1 MQAEDY
7 TFVTLDSD
15 DTLLSD
21 AVVVDV
27 DDDMDLLGAV
37 IIDDAETADFITIAD
52 DSMVL
57 SDADLMDVQTLDIDV
72 EGSDISFLI

>member
-15 DTLLSD
+15 DTLMSD

-27 DDDMDLLGAV
+27 DDDVDLRGAV
-37 IIDDAETADFITIAD
+37 TVDD
-52 DSMVL
+52 DSLL
-57 SDADLMDVQTLDIDV
+57 SSDVDMMDVQTLDIDI
-72 EGSDISFLI
+72 EGSDISFIV

>member
-15 DTLLSD
+15 DTLMSD

-27 DDDMDLLGAV
+27 DDDVDLLGAV
-37 IIDDAETADFITIAD
+37 TIDDDAEDFITIDD
-52 DSMVL
+52 DSLL
-57 SDADLMDVQTLDIDV
+57 SSDVDMMDVQTLDIDI
-72 EGSDISFLI
+72 EGSDISFIV

>member
-15 DTLLSD
+15 DTLMSD

-27 DDDMDLLGAV
+27 DDDVDLLGAV
-37 IIDDAETADFITIAD
+37 TIDD
-52 DSMVL
+52 DSLL
-57 SDADLMDVQTLDIDV
+57 SSDVDMMDVQTLDIDI
-72 EGSDISFLI
+72 EGSDISFIV

>member
-15 DTLLSD
+15 DTLMSD

-27 DDDMDLLGAV
+27 DDDVDLLGAV
-37 IIDDAETADFITIAD
+37 TIDDDAADFIAIDD
-52 DSMVL
+52 DSLL
-57 SDADLMDVQTLDIDV
+57 SSDVDMRDVQTLDIDI
-72 EGSDISFLI
+72 EGSDISFIV

>member
-15 DTLLSD
+15 DTLMSD

-27 DDDMDLLGAV
+27 DDDVDLLGAV
-37 IIDDAETADFITIAD
+37 TIDDDAADFITIDD
-52 DSMVL
+52 DSLL
-57 SDADLMDVQTLDIDV
+57 SSDVDMRVMERLANPDEKRKEQDK
-72 EGSDISFLI
+72 

>member
-15 DTLLSD
+15 DTLMSD

-27 DDDMDLLGAV
+27 DDDVDLLGAV
-37 IIDDAETADFITIAD
+37 TIDDDAADFITIDD
-52 DSMVL
+52 DSLL
-57 SDADLMDVQTLDIDV
+57 SSDVDMLDVQTLDIDI
-72 EGSDISFLI
+72 EGSDISFIV

>member
-15 DTLLSD
+15 DTLMSD

-27 DDDMDLLGAV
+27 DDDVDLLGAV
-37 IIDDAETADFITIAD
+37 TIDDDAADFITIDD
-52 DSMVL
+52 DSLL
-57 SDADLMDVQTLDIDV
+57 SSDVDRMDVQTLDIDI
-72 EGSDISFLI
+72 EGSDISFIV

>member
-15 DTLLSD
+15 DTLMSD

-27 DDDMDLLGAV
+27 DDDVDLLGAV
-37 IIDDAETADFITIAD
+37 TIDDDAADFITMDD
-52 DSMVL
+52 DS
-57 SDADLMDVQTLDIDV
+57 
-72 EGSDISFLI
+72 